1 MKIDRSKLPSFF
13 KNFPE
18 ERLKELI
25 EDEYEDA
32 RIFEKAISLALHT
45 NPRKIDRRKS

>member
-18 ERLKELI
+18 ERLKELM

-32 RIFEKAISLALHT
+32 RKFEKVISLALHT

>member
-18 ERLKELI
+18 ERLKKLM

>member
-1 MKIDRSKLPSFF
+1 MERRKLPSFF

-18 ERLKELI
+18 ERLKELM

-45 NPRKIDRRKS
+45 NPRKSDRRKS